1 MGEWFTKPVRVFSS
15 EEEQASYERGKKIL
29 QLREEER
36 KRESE
41 AEEVDFEYLR
51 SKVLSTIKGIK
62 SKTID
67 FDPTKFSEMIP
78 FTRWKRKANNLVT
91 KWKKRQIRYA
101 KFINELE
108 QLTIDE
114 TFEIKKVAPK
124 FVGTLRPQYK
134 EVGYL
139 VGDKIE
145 VDGKWIDAVPFLLEC
160 LLFERKKCMC
170 QIMKYAE
177 GKITMQELLD
187 EPEKLDKYVE
197 YNKRALKNTAE
208 NAQVLTLL
216 FDIVGVVAI
225 TAVQAQ
231 I

>member
-1 MGEWFTKPVRVFSS
+1 
-15 EEEQASYERGKKIL
+15 
-29 QLREEER
+29 
-36 KRESE
+36 
-41 AEEVDFEYLR
+41 
-51 SKVLSTIKGIK
+51 
-62 SKTID
+62 
-67 FDPTKFSEMIP
+67 MIP

-101 KFINELE
+101 KFISELE

-114 TFEIKKVAPK
+114 TFEVKKVAPK

-160 LLFERKKCMC
+160 LLFERKKCMY

-187 EPEKLDKYVE
+187 EPEKLDRYVE

-216 FDIVGVVAI
+216 FDIVGLVAPQDLCYKADLKVGDKI
-225 TAVQAQ
+225 KVFYDGRFHCKTVAKVDKG
-231 I
+231 IILGREEGLLKLDRWIKIMED